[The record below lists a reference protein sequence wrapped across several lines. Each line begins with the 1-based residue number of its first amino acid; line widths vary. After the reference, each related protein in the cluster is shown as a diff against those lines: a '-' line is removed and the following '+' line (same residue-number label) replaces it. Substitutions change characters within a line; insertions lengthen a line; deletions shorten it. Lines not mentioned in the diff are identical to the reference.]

1 MHRDLIDKINN
12 AKTNDADMHIL
23 IDEYMPFIKSEIHK
37 SKSSEKFEEDDLLS
51 IAMLAFNESV
61 KKYEEEKGNFISFSS
76 RLIRLR
82 LIDYYR
88 SQAKFDSEVLDKKM
102 SDDIGNSRVELGLNK
117 KSLEEYSTSQINIL
131 RREEILEFKEEL
143 ALFEIDF
150 SKIQKSSPKKKELR
164 RICFEIANYILDDSE
179 LYNRLLTKKTLDLE
193 RLCKTFKIH
202 RKKIERA
209 RVYIIA
215 IIIVLRSDYI
225 FIKDY
230 VNWR

>member
-1 MHRDLIDKINN
+1 MHTGLIDKINN
-12 AKTNDADMHIL
+12 AKNSDDDMHIL
-23 IDEYMPFIKSEIHK
+23 IEEYMPFIKSEVHK
-37 SKSSEKFEEDDLLS
+37 SKSFEKFEQDDLLS
-51 IAMLAFNESV
+51 IAMLAFSESV
-61 KKYEEEKGNFISFSS
+61 KKYDEEKGNFISFSS
-76 RLIRLR
+76 RLIKLR

-88 SQAKFDSEVLDKKM
+88 SQAKFESEVLDKKTI
-102 SDDIGNSRVELGLNK
+102 DDMDNSGVQLGLNK
-117 KSLEEYSTSQINIL
+117 KSIEEYSISQVNIL
-131 RREEILEFKEEL
+131 RREEILDFKEEL
-143 ALFEIDF
+143 AHFDIDF

-164 RICFEIANYILDDSE
+164 RICFDIANYILDDSE

-193 RLCKTFKIH
+193 RLCEVFKVH